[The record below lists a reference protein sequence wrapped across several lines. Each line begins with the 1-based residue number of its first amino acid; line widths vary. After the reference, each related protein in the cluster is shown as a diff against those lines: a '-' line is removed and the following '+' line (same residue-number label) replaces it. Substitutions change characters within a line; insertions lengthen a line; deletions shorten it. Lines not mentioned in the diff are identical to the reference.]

1 MRSQKTARGGKGTHG
16 NDRKRGGGGISKK
29 KSAGSPLPLTQRS
42 KQRAAVTEADVK
54 RAKDVLDR
62 EQRFGRQ
69 VFLPRLPRGELAKEA
84 LDTIL
89 KLPRKEVRTV
99 RSREF
104 EVFVPD
110 DFEKAKAFKK
120 AKAAL
125 ETIVRDRLDCEEAE
139 NFNLQAV
146 AGEKKYAL
154 DGGLYGSNVELDR
167 ERLAGNKFVPWH
179 RDTTHNEKQTI
190 AKVKKYK
197 KNVVKNVTKTNERT
211 CATYV
216 VGILCDDVYITDN
229 PTLVALGSQHEEKD
243 VRENNAQVIRENY
256 VKVPIVGPKHGVFLF
271 DAKCFH
277 STLSFAYCG
286 EGGNG
291 ETLRRSS
298 RGGGHSS
305 AAPET
310 VEKYLVRFGAYR
322 KRSTDDKKVRP
333 VIMATVVGEDLFEY
347 EDLRNSLVG
356 RETTDP

>member
-42 KQRAAVTEADVK
+42 KQRAAVTEVDVE
-54 RAKDVLDR
+54 RAKDVLDS

-104 EVFVPD
+104 EVFD
-110 DFEKAKAFKK
+110 TRSLHDFEKAKA
-120 AKAAL
+120 AV
-125 ETIVRDRLDCEEAE
+125 ETIVRDRLGSYADAKK
-139 NFNLQAV
+139 FNLKAV
-146 AGEKKYAL
+146 AGNNGFAL

>member
-1 MRSQKTARGGKGTHG
+1 MEVVR
-16 NDRKRGGGGISKK
+16 
-29 KSAGSPLPLTQRS
+29 
-42 KQRAAVTEADVK
+42 
-54 RAKDVLDR
+54 RAKKELDR
-62 EQRFGRQ
+62 DARFGQ
-69 VFLPRLPRGELAKEA
+69 ELFLPRVPKGEAA
-84 LDTIL
+84 LKALETIMGT
-89 KLPRKEVRTV
+89 PRKEVRTA
-99 RSREF
+99 RSRKL
-104 EVFVPD
+104 EVFVTSSRD
-110 DFEKAKAFKK
+110 DFKK
-120 AKAAL
+120 AKAAV
-125 ETIVRDRLDCEEAE
+125 ETIVRDRLGSYADAE
-139 NFNLQAV
+139 KCNLKAV
-146 AGEKKYAL
+146 AGNNVSAL

-197 KNVVKNVTKTNERT
+197 KKFVKNVTKTDELT
-211 CATYV
+211 CATYI

-243 VRENNAQVIRENY
+243 VQTNNAQVIRENY

-298 RGGGHSS
+298 RGGGHGS
-305 AAPET
+305 AAPEME
-310 VEKYLVRFGAYR
+310 EKYLVHFDAYR

-333 VIMATVVGEDLFEY
+333 LILTTVVGEDLYEY
-347 EDLRNSLVG
+347 DELRSTLIGQEAAGDESYYDAND
-356 RETTDP
+356 E